1 MGVGDFDIGGKVGE
15 RISAARRG
23 FRGYFC
29 AMRTGD
35 NRVRTLVGLYGSSL
49 AGLYS
54 EGEVKAILRAVFDHA
69 LGWDASQLE
78 LRRDDALSES
88 ELVKVYTPLQRLQD
102 GEPLQYVLG
111 TVHFHGVEVEVG
123 PGVLIPRPETEELV
137 QHIIEEALV
146 PTRIVDIGTG
156 SGCIALA
163 LKRAFPNASVMAID
177 SSEEAL
183 GIARRNA
190 LRNDL
195 DVEWIHADVLNAS
208 FALPPAD
215 LIVSNPPYVPRSEEA
230 SLSPQVRDFE
240 PHLALFV
247 EDNDPLLFYHVIA
260 KQAIK
265 VLPAGGRLFFEGH
278 YIHAPA
284 VEELL
289 WSMDYREVTME
300 NDLSGNPRFIRAE
313 R

>member
-1 MGVGDFDIGGKVGE
+1 MGVSGVDIGRKVGE
-15 RISAARRG
+15 RIAAGRRR

-29 AMRTGD
+29 AMRTAD
-35 NRVRTLVGLYGSSL
+35 NRVRTLVGLYGTSL
-49 AGLYS
+49 TGLYGT
-54 EGEVKAILRAVFDHA
+54 GEVKAILRAVFDHA
-69 LGWDASQLE
+69 LGWDAAQLE

-88 ELVKVYTPLQRLQD
+88 ELVKVYTPLQRLQL

-111 TVHFHGVEVEVG
+111 KVHFHGVELEVA

-137 QHIIEEALV
+137 QLIIEEELV

-183 GIARRNA
+183 TIARRSA
-190 LRNDL
+190 ERNGL
-195 DVEWIHADVLNAS
+195 EVEWIHADVLDPS

-278 YIHAPA
+278 YIHATA

-289 WSMDYREVTME
+289 WSMDYREVSLV
-300 NDLSGNPRFIRAE
+300 NDLSGNARFISAE

>member
-1 MGVGDFDIGGKVGE
+1 MDIGGKVGE
-15 RISAARRG
+15 RILSGRRG
-23 FRGYFC
+23 FPGYFC
-29 AMRTGD
+29 AMRTAD
-35 NRVRTLVGLYGSSL
+35 NRVRTLVGLYGTSL

-54 EGEVKAILRAVFDHA
+54 AGEVKAILRAVFDHA

-78 LRRDDALSES
+78 LRRDEALSES
-88 ELVKVYTPLQRLQD
+88 ELVKVYTPLQRLRL

-111 TVHFHGVEVEVG
+111 SVQFHGVQVEVA
-123 PGVLIPRPETEELV
+123 PGVLIPRPETEEWV
-137 QHIIEEALV
+137 QRIIEEARM
-146 PTRIVDIGTG
+146 PARILDIGTG

-163 LKRAFPNASVMAID
+163 LKRAYPNASVIAID

-183 GIARRNA
+183 TIARCNA

-195 DVEWIHADVLNAS
+195 EVEWIQADVLSAS

-215 LIVSNPPYVPRSEEA
+215 LIVSNPPYVPRNEA
-230 SLSPQVRDFE
+230 SALSPQVRDFE
-240 PHLALFV
+240 PHMALFV
-247 EDNDPLLFYHVIA
+247 EENDPLLFYHVIA
-260 KQAIK
+260 KKAIK

-278 YIHAPA
+278 YLHASA

-289 WSMDYREVTME
+289 WSMDYLEVAMM

>member
-1 MGVGDFDIGGKVGE
+1 
-15 RISAARRG
+15 
-23 FRGYFC
+23 
-29 AMRTGD
+29 MRTAD
-35 NRVRTLVGLYGSSL
+35 NRVRTLVGLYGTSL
-49 AGLYS
+49 AGQYS
-54 EGEVKAILRAVFDHA
+54 SGEVKAIVRAVFDHA

-78 LRRDDALSES
+78 LRLDEALSES
-88 ELVKVYTPLQRLQD
+88 ELIKVYAPMERLRA

-111 TVHFHGVEVEVG
+111 RVHFHGLELEVG

-137 QHIIEEALV
+137 QNIIEEGSV
-146 PTRIVDIGTG
+146 PARILDIGTG

-163 LKRAFPNASVMAID
+163 LKRAFPSATVIAID

-183 GIARRNA
+183 TIAQRNA

-195 DVEWIHADVLNAS
+195 DVEWIQADVLSAS

-215 LIVSNPPYVPRSEEA
+215 LIVSNPPYVPRNEEA
-230 SLSPQVRDFE
+230 SLSPQVREFE
-240 PHLALFV
+240 PHRALFV
-247 EDNDPLLFYHVIA
+247 DDRDPLLFFHVIA
-260 KQAIK
+260 KLAVK
-265 VLPAGGRLFFEGH
+265 ALPAGGRLFFEGH

-289 WSMDYREVTME
+289 WSMDYREVSIE
-300 NDLSGNPRFIRAE
+300 SDLSGNPRFIRAE